1 MLTESSFLQKGKIIA
16 KLIGKYA
23 STSVLA
29 TSVDFTIFHFAL
41 AYGDLTAVQSTIIG
55 RLAGAAVAFSLHRTW
70 VFKNLAITEYSQKNS
85 YKRIL
90 FFKYVLGIA
99 LGLGLNVAG
108 VWFLNDILKIDA
120 WSSRV
125 IAAIAV
131 WAFVFFYNKQVV
143 FFNVSPTRNEKII
156 ADQDFAEIEEEEI
169 NENDAEVIA
178 RDEATEGVIFK

>member
-55 RLAGAAVAFSLHRTW
+55 RLAGALVAFSLHRAW
-70 VFKNLAITEYSQKNS
+70 VFKNLAITQYSEKNS

-90 FFKYVLGIA
+90 FFKYVLGIL

-108 VWFLNDILKIDA
+108 VWFLNNILKIDA

-131 WAFVFFYNKQVV
+131 WSMIFFYNQRVV
-143 FFNVSPTRNEKII
+143 FFNGIPLGKEKII
-156 ADQDFAEIEEEEI
+156 ADQDFAEVEEDEI
-169 NENDAEVIA
+169 INNDA
-178 RDEATEGVIFK
+178 DTEGVIFK

>member
-1 MLTESSFLQKGKIIA
+1 MLTELSFLEKGKIIA

-29 TSVDFTIFHFAL
+29 TSVDFTTFHFAL
-41 AYGDLTAVQSTIIG
+41 TYGDITAVQSTIIG
-55 RLAGAAVAFSLHRTW
+55 RLAGALVAFSLHRAW
-70 VFKNLAITEYSQKNS
+70 VFKNLAMTQHSEKNA

-90 FFKYVLGIA
+90 FFKYMLGIL

-108 VWFLNDILKIDA
+108 VWFLNDILEIDA

-131 WAFVFFYNKQVV
+131 WSFVFFYNKRVV
-143 FFNVSPTRNEKII
+143 FFSGYPTRNEKII

-169 NENDAEVIA
+169 NENDA
-178 RDEATEGVIFK
+178 DTEGVIFK